1 MQAAGCRMWE
11 PGVQEQTAC
20 RICLGFR
27 RIAMK
32 KTVLILWAV
41 WTILTVVCVCFAV
54 MYRGRL
60 YTAAA
65 CVTLAQELI
74 FCGIYCAAVKRELS
88 RKQ

>member
-32 KTVLILWAV
+32 KTVLILWVV
-41 WTILTVVCVCFAV
+41 WTVLTVVCVCFAV
-54 MYRGRL
+54 MYRGRM

-65 CVTLAQELI
+65 CVALLQELI